1 MPQVLSHRPHL
12 PHLSRPAARP
22 AQDVLLTVATVALAV
37 VALVIALVG
46 QYDAGAVV
54 ALAGVVVGGVSMLLS
69 ATTTERFEI
78 VTATVVAAVT
88 LAVCLANGSGVF
100 T

>member
-1 MPQVLSHRPHL
+1 MPQALPHRPHL
-12 PHLSRPAARP
+12 TERP
-22 AQDVLLTVATVALAV
+22 AQDVLLTIATVALAV
-37 VALVIALVG
+37 VAVLLALLELYDVG
-46 QYDAGAVV
+46 IVV
-54 ALAGVVVGGVSMLLS
+54 ALAGVITGGVSMLLS

>member
-1 MPQVLSHRPHL
+1 MPQVLPHRPHL
-12 PHLSRPAARP
+12 SDRP
-22 AQDVLLTVATVALAV
+22 QDVLLTAATVALAV
-37 VALVIALVG
+37 VAVVLALLG
-46 QYDAGAVV
+46 QYDPGAVV
-54 ALAGVVVGGVSMLLS
+54 ALVGVVTGGVSMLLS

-78 VTATVVAAVT
+78 VTATVVVAVT